1 MMNILETQVNQKLT
15 WGGYLLSNKT
25 TFFNSA
31 KNRIGNESYSVFLCV
46 ERGSL

>member
-1 MMNILETQVNQKLT
+1 MNDKKKVDGDMMNILETQVNQKLT

-31 KNRIGNESYSVFLCV
+31 KNRIGN
-46 ERGSL
+46 